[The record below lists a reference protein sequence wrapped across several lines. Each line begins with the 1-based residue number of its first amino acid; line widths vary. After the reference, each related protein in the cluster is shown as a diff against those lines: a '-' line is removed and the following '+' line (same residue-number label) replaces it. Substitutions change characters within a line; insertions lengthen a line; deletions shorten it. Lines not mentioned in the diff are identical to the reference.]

1 MRAQRS
7 IQVVYLISHS
17 AICAL
22 ESCLAC
28 MYQPPKMSFGSIL
41 ITPTDIFCMDINVYD
56 SPVSNLICIH
66 IRLPSFTAAMDAGGL
81 HTSSA
86 PTGELPSQGWNERAL
101 NSSLGDQ
108 TLTSLT
114 APDLNTTPPLNSVAI
129 NHNNT
134 TNPNNTTTSTTSA
147 RRTLLFEDDDEG
159 LQGLMDDPPPEGDQ
173 PETKDP
179 KKYTDEE
186 MEPFA
191 TMDLESLRAAANH
204 YAVRRRMTHNIR
216 DEVDDLYYNFECSLV
231 RLAIQYRIKPHLFSH
246 HLGHSH
252 RINGGTSWNN
262 FQKYDPEA
270 RMLFDTL
277 DRDEARNQVG
287 ALWDTKP
294 DEEKKRYRDPA
305 FLKTLRPMTTD
316 RAPSDDPQDH
326 GGLHPAP
333 NPMGDARLNAPVQG
347 SRVTYEKTE
356 KMVNDWVQRVKIDMA
371 SMAFYHQ
378 VEGFFVLASLHPKS
392 PIFKQ
397 GGSSFGNRF
406 LQMVTSK
413 EKKEAPALF
422 HTWVASQAIQI
433 ENGCQP
439 TEIKRQRTK
448 AVGDISDQFLKG
460 TVSDNIHE
468 IRIQLKELIR
478 ISSGN
483 KLSAPWPGEDCEN
496 KLRAMKLSLEIDENH
511 WNLKPIDIMVP
522 LQTLK
527 HGLDRTVLTCLGLNK
542 IHLTYH
548 PDWDTPPRAIK
559 KPDKR
564 KHSSKRTPKHNQS
577 TRPGPNASRRPAA
590 VPNTSN
596 SSAAD
601 CPAAPPNT
609 SNSATD
615 RPAAGPNT
623 SNSATP
629 NTSNSATDRPAA
641 APNTSNS
648 AMDRPAAG
656 PNTSNSTGPKK
667 RKRPAPN
674 AGNPD
679 DSGRAAA
686 DPNAGNL
693 NASSRAAAAPNA
705 GSWDSSRRAA
715 AARKSRD
722 AHFLK
727 QAAVPPNARN
737 SSNNNTHV
745 SDPPNVEGNTS
756 SRLVADPVLD
766 PLLEA
771 LGVGVAYT

>member
-1 MRAQRS
+1 
-7 IQVVYLISHS
+7 
-17 AICAL
+17 
-22 ESCLAC
+22 
-28 MYQPPKMSFGSIL
+28 
-41 ITPTDIFCMDINVYD
+41 
-56 SPVSNLICIH
+56 
-66 IRLPSFTAAMDAGGL
+66 MDAGGL

-159 LQGLMDDPPPEGDQ
+159 LQGLMDDPPEGDQ

-378 VEGFFVLASLHPKS
+378 
-392 PIFKQ
+392 
-397 GGSSFGNRF
+397 
-406 LQMVTSK
+406 MVTSK

-483 KLSAPWPGEDCEN
+483 KLSAPWPG
-496 KLRAMKLSLEIDENH
+496 
-511 WNLKPIDIMVP
+511 
-522 LQTLK
+522 
-527 HGLDRTVLTCLGLNK
+527 LNK

-577 TRPGPNASRRPAA
+577 TRPGPNASRRPTA